1 MPARDLYH
9 ETVKTALINDGWTV
23 THDPLRLKWGSK
35 DMYVDLAAEKVFL
48 AEKTGRKIAV
58 EIKSFS
64 GASELLDI
72 EQALGQYFVYKA
84 VMTRTEPERVLY
96 LAVHNEVFIE
106 IFEQPLG
113 QLLVEEYQVKLII
126 VDLKKQEII
135 KWIP

>member
-9 ETVKTALINDGWTV
+9 DVVKAALINDGWII

-84 VMTRTEPERVLY
+84 VMAHTEPERILH
-96 LAVHNEVFIE
+96 LALHSEVFTE

-113 QLLVEEYQVKLII
+113 KLLIEEYKVKLIVFDSKKKEI
-126 VDLKKQEII
+126 V
-135 KWIP
+135 KWIE